1 MVWKPVAFREM
12 ERFAGVYSAALSLT
26 LNNQL
31 WFKIKK
37 QKHVS
42 YLAGDWKDRVDLLA
56 ETIGKRSLSPIGR
69 LRNRT
74 RRTENE

>member
-1 MVWKPVAFREM
+1 MAWKPSAFREM
-12 ERFAGVYSAALSLT
+12 ERFAGVYSAAVSLT